1 MMEVDFYGWLKD
13 VCEKN
18 SFHTVADCAF
28 VHGQIVF
35 AYIAEL
41 ITKEQ
46 EVELIGM
53 IPEYSRSIRT

>member
-13 VCEKN
+13 VCERN

-53 IPEYSRSIRT
+53 IPEY